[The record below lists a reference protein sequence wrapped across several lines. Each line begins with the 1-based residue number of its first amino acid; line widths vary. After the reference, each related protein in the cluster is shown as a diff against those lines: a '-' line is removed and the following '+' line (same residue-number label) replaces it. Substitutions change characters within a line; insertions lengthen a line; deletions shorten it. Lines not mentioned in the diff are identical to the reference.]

1 MQDRIYYLDLLRAL
15 AIMLVFTGHTV
26 LSYGSPAM
34 LAPLQF
40 GGTGVDLFF
49 LLSGW
54 LIGSQLF
61 AEQKKFSNIDV
72 KRFWIRRWMRTMPAY
87 FVVLL
92 ATLAQLYVTKDQV
105 ANPLPYFFFIQ
116 NYFYPL
122 EYFSISW
129 SLSVEE
135 QFYLTVAPL
144 IFVISRF
151 RPSAQLVILLTLLL
165 LPTVFRA
172 LGWFTNTSETH
183 VRWDCCLMGVLL
195 AHIHYKHRQHWDA
208 CKKYAEPMLIV
219 GTVIYLAFFYFRWSP
234 PFDGYTDPSKL
245 VLACVFALLVFYAVN
260 TPVINKPMGYTI
272 IMHIS
277 TRSYS
282 LYLLHPEALALAKR
296 FFAETH
302 FVIYYGIALAV
313 SLLITEVL
321 YRLVEVPF
329 ITMRSRYSFSSKR
342 D

>member
-105 ANPLPYFFFIQ
+105 ANTLPYFFFIQ

-151 RPSAQLVILLTLLL
+151 RPSAQLGILLTLLL

-208 CKKYAEPMLIV
+208 CKKYAGPMLIV

-302 FVIYYGIALAV
+302 FVIYYIIALAV

-329 ITMRSRYSFSSKR
+329 ITMRSKYSFSSKR

>member
-151 RPSAQLVILLTLLL
+151 RPSAQLAILLTLLL

-208 CKKYAEPMLIV
+208 CKKYAGPMLIV

-302 FVIYYGIALAV
+302 FVIYYIIALAV

-329 ITMRSRYSFSSKR
+329 ITMRGKYRFSSKR

>member
-1 MQDRIYYLDLLRAL
+1 MQKRIYYLDVLRAL
-15 AIMLVFTGHTV
+15 AIILVFTGHTV
-26 LSYGSPAM
+26 LSFGSPDH

-40 GGTGVDLFF
+40 GGSGVDLFF

-61 AEQKKFSNIDV
+61 SEQEKYSNIDV

-87 FVVLL
+87 FTVLL
-92 ATLAQLYVTKDQV
+92 FTLFQLYLTKDSV
-105 ANPLPYFFFIQ
+105 SNPIPYFFFVQ

-135 QFYLTVAPL
+135 QFYLIIAPF
-144 IFVISRF
+144 IVFIKSFKSVHQTII
-151 RPSAQLVILLTLLL
+151 LVFMLL
-165 LPTVFRA
+165 LPSFFRA
-172 LGWFTNTSETH
+172 CGLYESTNETH

-195 AHIHYKHRQHWDA
+195 AHTSFKHVRIWGLF
-208 CKKYAEPMLIV
+208 KKHAVPALFIGV
-219 GTVIYLAFFYFRWSP
+219 VAYLTCFYFRWQP
-234 PFDGYTDPSKL
+234 PFDAYPGPSKL
-245 VLACVFALLVFYAVN
+245 FLACIFSLMVVYAVN
-260 TPVINKPMGYTI
+260 KPISHIPLGYSV

-282 LYLLHPEALALAKR
+282 LYLLHPEALALSKR
-296 FFAETH
+296 ILNESEF
-302 FVIYYGIALAV
+302 ILYYTVALTI
-313 SLLITEVL
+313 SLLLAEIL
-321 YRLVEVPF
+321 YRFIEVPF

-342 D
+342 I